1 MPIKWLSKEKSIT
14 LLSKEMYGRVATCSK
29 DGQPYITPINFVVDH
44 EKIYFH
50 TGFTGRKLENIK
62 DNPKV
67 CFEVSRSGKM
77 YPTPYA
83 RDFTMRFWSILVFGK
98 AQIIQEKEAKL
109 TILNLIMDKYAQQY
123 KYQALALKDMDI
135 VNVIE
140 ISIDEITGKVSLDPK
155 EL

>member
-1 MPIKWLSKEKSIT
+1 MPVKWLSREKSIT
-14 LLSKEMYGRVATCSK
+14 LLSKEIYGRVATCGK
-29 DGQPYITPINFVVDH
+29 DGQPYITPVNFIVHH

-50 TGFTGRKLENIK
+50 TGFQGRKLENIK

-77 YPTPYA
+77 YPTPHA
-83 RDFTMRFWSILVFGK
+83 SDFTMRFWSVLVFEK
-98 AQIIQEKEAKL
+98 AQIIQGKEEKL
-109 TILNLIMDKYAQQY
+109 VVLNSIMDKYAQQY
-123 KYQALALKDMDI
+123 EYHTLDLKDMDI